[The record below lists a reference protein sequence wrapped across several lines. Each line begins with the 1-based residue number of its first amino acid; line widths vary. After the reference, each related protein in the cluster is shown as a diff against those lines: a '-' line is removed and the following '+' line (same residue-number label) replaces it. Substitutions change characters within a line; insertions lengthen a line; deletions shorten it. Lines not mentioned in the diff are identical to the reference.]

1 MKKNIKLL
9 LLVAMA
15 TGVMVG
21 CNDTTS
27 TSNNTSSS
35 DTSLPSDSRSGDNP
49 STSIPP
55 VSSTSSSSTSVAP
68 TLTGIT
74 LDTANVKK
82 TYEQGEKLDLT
93 GLVVTANYSDN
104 TTEVVTNYTTNP
116 ANGATL
122 NNTGAIPVTIAYG
135 TVTNSFSVIVSKPS
149 KKAWTD
155 AEAKIMSNHLY
166 GYVLPFTGSEAA
178 VVAYD
183 EENDAVTIQG
193 GTADATALSSYAA
206 KIVADGFK
214 NVNPNGYV
222 YEKEVTVNTATRH
235 LRVAFANVESRF
247 YLEAYDPYYY
257 TFPTAFASE
266 IAAGAFGSNEVP
278 PAFNADYYE
287 VSSSDYG
294 IYCYTN
300 TTDALDTYTTALN
313 AANWNVLDELNQGF
327 KVAISPDGKYCVN
340 YDYNAEYK
348 SLDIFFGPL
357 SYWNTKVIED
367 FYNKYNG
374 YVVNIPALNV
384 TNGEYIFKE
393 SDVNEQAY
401 AYGVYEA
408 IHAFMYVYGANE
420 QDLVS
425 YADSIKTSG
434 WEVEKYGNIYYAYLT
449 IADKGIARLEF
460 EYSAKYNAAIF
471 TIYYKLDPIPL
482 ANWPTDEIKTLLG
495 DYTIGTV
502 PAFTGTNKGFVILN
516 DMFGIG
522 VLVKVER
529 GTEDAAIEAYKTDLA
544 NAGYT
549 DYDED
554 STTYTNPNSEITIKV
569 YSAEKGSIT
578 IDFAK
583 TGKTKAFPS
592 SLISSYFLGSD
603 TVPALAGANGYEYKI
618 VGEEDIQITCVYG
631 AADAASS
638 AQGQYMTLLQNAQ
651 YAFDS
656 TTQKMVSKNNQFQIY
671 FFVKDGSLVIN
682 VHGTPKSA
690 FVSLWPTAKIA
701 QLFASQGYTDELPSY
716 DEICDDITAD
726 TNYDGS
732 IFVLIEVDNKDQVK
746 SDYMNLLQAANF
758 TYDYASSTNYDDV
771 FKSPNNQYTVAVST
785 NRFGV
790 SLTIKKIDN
799 GGQGES
805 TFPMTRLV
813 ELFPGA
819 DGVLPSINNSNATY
833 ELDDSFSGEASLKV
847 SFSSSETAVAVCAEY
862 ITALTTAQFTSETV
876 WGMDVYVSP
885 DRSFMVEV
893 DDSQISNGY
902 FTLYFMDTYGAV
914 QEIRLSKK
922 DLSFDRSFFIFPDI

>member
-21 CNDTTS
+21 CNDTS
-27 TSNNTSSS
+27 SASNNTSSS
-35 DTSLPSDSRSGDNP
+35 DTSLPSDSRSSDNP
-49 STSIPP
+49 STSIP
-55 VSSTSSSSTSVAP
+55 SSSSESSSSSPSSTSVAP

-74 LDTANVKK
+74 LDTTNVKK
-82 TYEQGEKLDLT
+82 AYEQGDALNLT

-104 TTEVVTNYTTNP
+104 TSEAVTNYTTNP
-116 ANGATL
+116 ANGAIL
-122 NNTGAIPVTIAYG
+122 NTIGAIPVTVAYG
-135 TVTNSFSVIVSKPS
+135 RFTNSFNITVTKPS

-155 AEAKIMSNHLY
+155 AETKIMSDHLY

-183 EENDAVTIQG
+183 QENDAVTIQG
-193 GTADATALSSYAA
+193 GQADANTLASYAT

-222 YEKEVTVNTATRH
+222 YEKEVTVNTAARH
-235 LRVAFANVESRF
+235 LRVAFANVESKF

-257 TFPTAFASE
+257 TFPAAFASE
-266 IAAGAFGSNEVP
+266 IATGAFGSNEVP
-278 PAFNADYYE
+278 PAFSADYYE

-294 IYCYTN
+294 IFCYTN
-300 TTDALDTYTTALN
+300 AADALDTYTTALN

-327 KVAISPDGKYCVN
+327 KVAVSPDGKYCVN

-357 SYWNTKVIED
+357 NYWNTKVIED

-374 YVVNIPALNV
+374 YVVNIPALN
-384 TNGEYIFKE
+384 TANAEYIFKE

-401 AYGVYEA
+401 SYGVYEA
-408 IHAFMYVYGANE
+408 IHAFMYVYGATE

-425 YADSIKTSG
+425 YAETIKTSG
-434 WEVEKYGNIYYAYLT
+434 WEVEKDGNIYYAFLT

-482 ANWPTDEIKTLLG
+482 ANWPTDDIKTLLG

-502 PAFTGTNKGFVILN
+502 PAFTGDNKGFVILN

-529 GTEDAAIEAYKTDLA
+529 GTEDAAIEAYKTNLA

-554 STTYTNPNSEITIKV
+554 STTYTNPNSEIAIKV

-583 TGKTKAFPS
+583 TGKTKVFPS

-603 TVPALAGANGYEYKI
+603 AVPALSGANQYEYKI

-651 YAFDS
+651 YTFDS
-656 TTQKMVSKNNQFQIY
+656 TTQKMTSKNSQFQIH

-682 VHGTPKSA
+682 IHGTPKSA

-701 QLFASQGYTDELPSY
+701 TLFASQGYTDELPSY

-732 IFVLIEVDNKDQVK
+732 IFVLIEVDNKEQVK
-746 SDYMNLLQAANF
+746 SDYMALLDEANF
-758 TYDYASSTNYDDV
+758 KYDYASSDQYDDV

-799 GGQGES
+799 GGQGGDG
-805 TFPMTRLV
+805 FPID
-813 ELFPGA
+813 E
-819 DGVLPSINNSNATY
+819 IATY
-833 ELDDSFSGEASLKV
+833 FPTANGILPVIEDNNASFKGEYNSYDNSYSVCVTFESEELATAAYSAYITQLKAANFVEEQKWGGYATVYYAPDNSFVVWAMDDYLDDGEI
-847 SFSSSETAVAVCAEY
+847 Y
-862 ITALTTAQFTSETV
+862 IDIYPA
-876 WGMDVYVSP
+876 D
-885 DRSFMVEV
+885 
-893 DDSQISNGY
+893 Y
-902 FTLYFMDTYGAV
+902 FD
-914 QEIRLSKK
+914 
-922 DLSFDRSFFIFPDI
+922 

>member
-15 TGVMVG
+15 AGVMVG
-21 CNDTTS
+21 CSDNS
-27 TSNNTSSS
+27 SSSNNTSSS
-35 DTSLPSDSRSGDNP
+35 DTSLPSESRSSDNP
-49 STSIPP
+49 STSIP
-55 VSSTSSSSTSVAP
+55 SSSSESSSSSPSSTSVAP

-74 LDTANVKK
+74 LDTTNVKK
-82 TYEQGEKLDLT
+82 NYDQGEKLDLT

-104 TTEVVTNYTTNP
+104 TSEVVTNYTTNP

-122 NNTGAIPVTIAYG
+122 NTIGAIPVTVAYG
-135 TVTNSFSVIVSKPS
+135 RATNSFNILVAKPG

-155 AEAKIMSNHLY
+155 AEAKIMSDHLY
-166 GYVLPFTGSEAA
+166 GYVLPFTGSEEA

-193 GTADATALSSYAA
+193 GAVDSNTLATYAA
-206 KIVADGFK
+206 KVVADGFT
-214 NVNPNGYV
+214 NVNPEGYV
-222 YEKEVTVNTATRH
+222 FEKAVTVNTTTRH
-235 LRVAFANVESRF
+235 LRVAFANVESKF

-266 IAAGAFGSNEVP
+266 IATGAFGSNEVP
-278 PAFNADYYE
+278 PAFSADYYE

-294 IYCYTN
+294 IFCYTN
-300 TTDALDTYTTALN
+300 ATDAADTYTAALT
-313 AANWNVLDELNQGF
+313 AANWNVLDELNQGY
-327 KVAISPDGKYCVN
+327 KVAVSPDGKYCVN
-340 YDYNAEYK
+340 YAYNDEYK
-348 SLDIFFGPL
+348 SLDIYFGPL

-374 YVVNIPALNV
+374 YVINIPALNI

-401 AYGVYEA
+401 AYGAYEA
-408 IHAFMYVYGANE
+408 IHAFMYVYGATE

-434 WEVEKYGNIYYAYLT
+434 WEVEKDGNLYCAYLT
-449 IADKGIARLEF
+449 IADKGIAKLEF
-460 EYSAKYNAAIF
+460 EYNAKYNAAIF
-471 TIYYKLDPIPL
+471 TIYYKLDPIPV
-482 ANWPTDEIKTLLG
+482 ADWPADDIAALLG

-502 PAFTGTNKGFVILN
+502 PAFTCANKGFVILN

-529 GTEDAAIEAYKTDLA
+529 GSEEAAVESYKTDLA

-549 DYDED
+549 DYDEA
-554 STTYTNPNSEITIKV
+554 SSTYTNPNSEIAIKV
-569 YSAEKGSIT
+569 YSAEKGSFT

-603 TVPALAGANGYEYKI
+603 TVPALSGANEYQYKI

-638 AQGQYMTLLQNAQ
+638 AQGQYMVLLETAEYTLDSSTQN
-651 YAFDS
+651 
-656 TTQKMVSKNNQFQIY
+656 MNSKNNQFQISLS
-671 FFVKDGSLVIN
+671 VKDGSLVIN
-682 VHGTPKSA
+682 IHGTPVTA
-690 FVSLWPTAKIA
+690 FVSLWPTTKITA
-701 QLFASQGYTDELPSY
+701 LFAAQGYTDQLPSY
-716 DEICDDITAD
+716 DEICDDITAG

-732 IFVLIEVDNKDQVK
+732 LYVLIEADNKDQIK
-746 SDYMNLLQAANF
+746 SDYMALLRAANF
-758 TYDYASSTNYDDV
+758 TYDSASSDEYDDV

-790 SLTIKKIDN
+790 SLTIKKIE
-799 GGQGES
+799 GGQQGGDG
-805 TFPMTRLV
+805 FPMAQIVADLPIA
-813 ELFPGA
+813 EGILPALEAEGA
-819 DGVLPSINNSNATY
+819 TFAYDFYFGEAFVTVTLPTQAAAEAASDAYIEVLTGSGFTFTKLWGYLDAYLHSNGVLAVEIDETEITNGVIKLGILEYETY
-833 ELDDSFSGEASLKV
+833 
-847 SFSSSETAVAVCAEY
+847 
-862 ITALTTAQFTSETV
+862 
-876 WGMDVYVSP
+876 
-885 DRSFMVEV
+885 
-893 DDSQISNGY
+893 
-902 FTLYFMDTYGAV
+902 
-914 QEIRLSKK
+914 
-922 DLSFDRSFFIFPDI
+922 

>member
-21 CNDTTS
+21 CSDNS
-27 TSNNTSSS
+27 SSSNNTSSS
-35 DTSLPSDSRSGDNP
+35 DTSLPSESRSSDNP
-49 STSIPP
+49 STSIP
-55 VSSTSSSSTSVAP
+55 SSSSEPSSSSPSSSSSSVTP

-74 LDTANVKK
+74 LDTTNVKK
-82 TYEQGEKLDLT
+82 NYDQGEKLDLT

-122 NNTGAIPVTIAYG
+122 NTIGAIPVTVAYG
-135 TVTNSFSVIVSKPS
+135 RVTNSFNILVAKPG

-155 AEAKIMSNHLY
+155 AEAKIMSDHLY
-166 GYVLPFTGSEAA
+166 GYVLPFTGSEEA

-193 GTADATALSSYAA
+193 GAADSNTLATYAA
-206 KIVADGFK
+206 KVVADGFT
-214 NVNPNGYV
+214 NVNPQGYV
-222 YEKEVTVNTATRH
+222 FEKQVTINTATRH
-235 LRVAFANVESRF
+235 LRVAFANVESKF

-257 TFPTAFASE
+257 TFPAAFASE
-266 IAAGAFGSNEVP
+266 IATGAFGSNEVP
-278 PAFNADYYE
+278 PAFSADYYE

-294 IYCYTN
+294 IFCYTN
-300 TTDALDTYTTALN
+300 AADALDTYTTALN

-327 KVAISPDGKYCVN
+327 KVAVSPDGKYCVN
-340 YDYNAEYK
+340 YAYNDEYK
-348 SLDIFFGPL
+348 SLDIYFGPL
-357 SYWNTKVIED
+357 SYWNAKVIED

-374 YVVNIPALNV
+374 YVVNIPALNI

-401 AYGVYEA
+401 AYGAYEA
-408 IHAFMYVYGANE
+408 IHAFMYVYGATE
-420 QDLVS
+420 QNLVS

-434 WEVEKYGNIYYAYLT
+434 WEVEKDGNIYYAFLT
-449 IADKGIARLEF
+449 IADKGIARLQF

-471 TIYYKLDPIPL
+471 TIYYKLDPIPV
-482 ANWPTDEIKTLLG
+482 ADWPTDDIAALLG

-502 PAFTGTNKGFVILN
+502 PAFTGANKGFVILN

-529 GTEDAAIEAYKTDLA
+529 GSEEAAVESYKTDLA

-549 DYDED
+549 DYDEA
-554 STTYTNPNSEITIKV
+554 SSTYTNPNSEIAIKV
-569 YSAEKGSIT
+569 YSAEKGSFT

-603 TVPALAGANGYEYKI
+603 TVPALSGANEYQYKI

-631 AADAASS
+631 AADVASS
-638 AQGQYMTLLQNAQ
+638 AQGQYIALLETAEYTLDSSTQN
-651 YAFDS
+651 
-656 TTQKMVSKNNQFQIY
+656 MNSKNNQFQISLS
-671 FFVKDGSLVIN
+671 VKDGSLVIN
-682 VHGTPKSA
+682 IHGTPVTA

-701 QLFASQGYTDELPSY
+701 ALFAGQGYTDELPSY
-716 DEICDDITAD
+716 DEICDDITAG

-732 IFVLIEVDNKDQVK
+732 LYVLIEADNKDQIK
-746 SDYMNLLQAANF
+746 SDYMALLRAANF
-758 TYDYASSTNYDDV
+758 IYDSASSDEYDDV

-790 SLTIKKIDN
+790 SLTIKKIE
-799 GGQGES
+799 GGQQGGDG
-805 TFPMTRLV
+805 FPMAQIVADLPIA
-813 ELFPGA
+813 EGILPALEAEGA
-819 DGVLPSINNSNATY
+819 TFAYDFYFGEAFVTATLPTQAAAEAARDAYIEVLTSSGFTFTKLWGYLDAYLHSNGVLAVEIDETEIANGIIKLGILEYETY
-833 ELDDSFSGEASLKV
+833 
-847 SFSSSETAVAVCAEY
+847 
-862 ITALTTAQFTSETV
+862 
-876 WGMDVYVSP
+876 
-885 DRSFMVEV
+885 
-893 DDSQISNGY
+893 
-902 FTLYFMDTYGAV
+902 
-914 QEIRLSKK
+914 
-922 DLSFDRSFFIFPDI
+922 

>member
-1 MKKNIKLL
+1 MLGIKFISEKGETMKKNIKLL

-21 CNDTTS
+21 CNDTS
-27 TSNNTSSS
+27 
-35 DTSLPSDSRSGDNP
+35 
-49 STSIPP
+49 STSIP
-55 VSSTSSSSTSVAP
+55 SSSSESSSSSSSSASIAP

-74 LDTANVKK
+74 LDTTNVKK
-82 TYEQGEKLDLT
+82 KYEQGETLDLT

-116 ANGATL
+116 ANGAAL

-149 KKAWTD
+149 KKVWTD
-155 AEAKIMSNHLY
+155 AEAKIMSDHLY

-183 EENDAVTIQG
+183 EKNDAVTIQG
-193 GTADATALSSYAA
+193 GTADASTLASYAS
-206 KIVADGFK
+206 KIIVDGFK

-266 IAAGAFGSNEVP
+266 IATVSFGSNEVP

-300 TTDALDTYTTALN
+300 ATDALDTYTTALN

-384 TNGEYIFKE
+384 ANAEYIFKE
-393 SDVNEQAY
+393 SEVNEQAY
-401 AYGVYEA
+401 SLGVYEA
-408 IHAFMYVYGANE
+408 IHAFMYVYGATE
-420 QDLVS
+420 QNLVS
-425 YADSIKTSG
+425 YADSLKTSG
-434 WEVEKYGNIYYAYLT
+434 WEVEKNVNIYHAFLT

-482 ANWPTDEIKTLLG
+482 VNWPTDDIKTLLG

-502 PAFTGTNKGFVILN
+502 PAFTGDNKGFIVLN
-516 DMFGIG
+516 DMFGTA
-522 VLVKVER
+522 VMVKVER
-529 GTEDAAIEAYKTDLA
+529 GTEEAAIKSYKTDLA

-554 STTYTNPNSEITIKV
+554 STTYTNPNSEIAIKV

-583 TGKTKAFPS
+583 TGKTKVFPS
-592 SLISSYFLGSD
+592 SIISSYFLGSD
-603 TVPALAGANGYEYKI
+603 TVPALSGANEYEYKI
-618 VGEEDIQITCVYG
+618 VDEENVQITCVYG
-631 AADAASS
+631 NADAAST
-638 AQGQYMTLLQNAQ
+638 AQNQYMALLQEAE
-651 YAFDS
+651 YTFDS
-656 TTQKMVSKNNQFQIY
+656 TTQKMASKNDDFQIH
-671 FFVKDGSLVIN
+671 FFIKDGSFVIN
-682 VHGTPKSA
+682 VNGTPITE
-690 FVSLWPTAKIA
+690 FVSLWPFFSISM
-701 QLFASQGYTDELPSY
+701 LFGDKGYTDRLPSY
-716 DEICDDITAD
+716 DEVCKDITAG

-732 IFVLIEVDNKDQVK
+732 LYVLIETDNKNQVK
-746 SDYMNLLQAANF
+746 RDYMKLLLTAGF
-758 TYDYASSTNYDDV
+758 IYVSSTDYDDV

-785 NRFGV
+785 NSLGV
-790 SLTIKKIDN
+790 SLTIKKIEN
-799 GGQGES
+799 GGGQHTGGE
-805 TFPMTRLV
+805 FPTA
-813 ELFPGA
+813 EIYSYFPTA
-819 DGVLPSINNSNATY
+819 ENVLPILEGENITFEGEYDDYYKSYSVHITFESA
-833 ELDDSFSGEASLKV
+833 ELA
-847 SFSSSETAVAVCAEY
+847 
-862 ITALTTAQFTSETV
+862 TTAYDAYIAQLKTANFREEKKWNGNVTV
-876 WGMDVYVSP
+876 YYAP
-885 DRSFMVEV
+885 DNSFIVWPMNNYLSDGEIYI
-893 DDSQISNGY
+893 DIYPGDTDY
-902 FTLYFMDTYGAV
+902 FG
-914 QEIRLSKK
+914 
-922 DLSFDRSFFIFPDI
+922 